1 MNIKFLKLYIQSFQS
16 IGKAEID
23 LENKGIV
30 TIVGINN
37 HENNAKSN
45 GSGKTSIPASLFWCL
60 YGKTPEGIINP
71 TNRYSNERCQVSV
84 DFEVDNSKYIVERN
98 VNKSTQSVSLYING
112 ELQSARNKSDSDKII
127 REDILKMSPD
137 IFLSLIYLSQGFNSR
152 LSSLTPA
159 ARKDRLEQLTNTA
172 ELIDKFSKRVS
183 DGKVDLSTK
192 CNKLQME
199 MSQCNGSIATYEKM
213 ISDYETRIAKAQD
226 VDVSFEYQG
235 KTYTYEDIDNLQLR
249 LSQIKDALDSLMQTK
264 LQINTALTK
273 INAEI
278 ESRKREKAQALQR
291 LEEVNSHIDH
301 IENGSICPT
310 CKQHIDENNKQELLD
325 KYNNEKQILNER
337 IGVINLEIDNYE
349 SQYKENKSA
358 LSECQEKE
366 SECRKRIDTLS
377 YIIRNIPPKNELDI
391 HQIRNDIESC
401 KNKIAEIT
409 SNVETINSKFIETNN
424 MLDVLNHCQ
433 QLVTKPFRAYLLKSA
448 LDFLNSRLL
457 EYSKYLFSNESDII
471 CLTTDSQKLD
481 ILLGDC
487 DYSTL
492 SGGEKRRVDLSVML
506 AQRDL
511 ATEIAGMTS
520 NIIILDEIM
529 ESMDET
535 ATQTTL
541 DLLENQSQTANS
553 LESMFIISHNDYAIP
568 VDSRIVVEKG
578 VDRIS
583 KVIQY

>member
-37 HENNAKSN
+37 YENNAKSN

-60 YGKTPEGIINP
+60 YGKTPEGIVNP
-71 TNRYSNERCQVSV
+71 TNRYSTESCQVSV
-84 DFEVDNSKYIVERN
+84 DFIVDNNNYRVARSI
-98 VNKSTQSVSLYING
+98 NKNSQSVSLYVNN
-112 ELQSARNKSDSDKII
+112 EVQSARNKSDSDKII
-127 REDILKMSPD
+127 RDDILKMSPE

-159 ARKDRLEQLTNTA
+159 ARKDRLEQLTNTS
-172 ELIDKFSKRVS
+172 ELIDEFSKRVT
-183 DGKVDLSTK
+183 DGKTDLSTK
-192 CNKLQME
+192 CNNLQME
-199 MSQCNGSIATYEKM
+199 ISRRSGSISTYEKM
-213 ISDYETRIAKAQD
+213 ISDYSSRIEKAENTITT
-226 VDVSFEYQG
+226 FEYEG
-235 KTYTYEDIDNLQLR
+235 KVYSQSDINNLQSNLSSITDEIDNVMQLK
-249 LSQIKDALDSLMQTK
+249 LIANNQI
-264 LQINTALTK
+264 
-273 INAEI
+273 AEI
-278 ESRKREKAQALQR
+278 TSEVTRKRQEKLDAMKRIDEL
-291 LEEVNSHIDH
+291 NSHIEH
-301 IENGSICPT
+301 VEKGSICPT
-310 CKQHIDENNKQELLD
+310 CKQQIDEANKQELLD
-325 KYNNEKQILNER
+325 KYIAEKQ
-337 IGVINLEIDNYE
+337 NLEQCVESLEIEINSYE
-349 SQYKENKSA
+349 PQYKQCKKVLSDCQDKEENY
-358 LSECQEKE
+358 
-366 SECRKRIDTLS
+366 RKAADTLR
-377 YIIRNIPPKNELDI
+377 YIIQNIPPKNDADVNQLKSDILSCEDKIKEL
-391 HQIRNDIESC
+391 QIDLESF
-401 KNKIAEIT
+401 
-409 SNVETINSKFIETNN
+409 NSQLIETNN
-424 MLDVLNHCQ
+424 LLDVMNHCQ
-433 QLVTKPFRAYLLKSA
+433 QLVTKPFRAHLLKSA
-448 LDFLNSRLL
+448 VDFLNLRLM

-471 CLTTDSQKLD
+471 HLTTDSQKLN

-535 ATQTTL
+535 ATQITL
-541 DLLENQSQTANS
+541 DLLENQSQTASS

-578 VDRIS
+578 ADRIS